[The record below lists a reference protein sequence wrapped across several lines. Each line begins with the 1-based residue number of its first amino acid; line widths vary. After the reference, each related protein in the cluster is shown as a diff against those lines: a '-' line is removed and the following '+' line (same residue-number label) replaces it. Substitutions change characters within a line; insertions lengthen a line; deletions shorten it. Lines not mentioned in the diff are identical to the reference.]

1 MVLFE
6 FVFVFAS
13 TRKSNW
19 SQCTRAES
27 KLSKCWFSYRVSVN
41 CLLSNLFYLVRPYK
55 IVWHYRKPRTFS
67 AGGKS
72 DQFISCACFK
82 VCNKM
87 ADGESKKWKQ
97 NDHKA
102 LYEFFPTDNYQVNYK
117 ERYRSKSKIF
127 QVERL
132 LSKRKS
138 GNGSTYSTVPLLI
151 YFLIRERVPY
161 QVERMAHVIM
171 YLGPCTPSV

>member
-27 KLSKCWFSYRVSVN
+27 KLSKCWFSYRVSVS
-41 CLLSNLFYLVRPYK
+41 CLLSNFFYLVRPYK

-102 LYEFFPTDNYQVNYK
+102 LYEFFPTDNYQVNDK

-138 GNGSTYSTVPLLI
+138 GNRSTYSTVPLLI

>member
-1 MVLFE
+1 MVL

-27 KLSKCWFSYRVSVN
+27 KLSKCWFSYRVSVS
-41 CLLSNLFYLVRPYK
+41 CLLSNFFYLVSPYK
-55 IVWHYRKPRTFS
+55 IVWHYRKTRTFC

-72 DQFISCACFK
+72 DQFISCACFR

-102 LYEFFPTDNYQVNYK
+102 LYEFFPTDNYQVNDK

-138 GNGSTYSTVPLLI
+138 GNRSTYSTVPLLI

>member
-1 MVLFE
+1 
-6 FVFVFAS
+6 
-13 TRKSNW
+13 
-19 SQCTRAES
+19 
-27 KLSKCWFSYRVSVN
+27 
-41 CLLSNLFYLVRPYK
+41 
-55 IVWHYRKPRTFS
+55 
-67 AGGKS
+67 
-72 DQFISCACFK
+72 
-82 VCNKM
+82 M

-102 LYEFFPTDNYQVNYK
+102 LYEFFPTDNYQVNDK
-117 ERYRSKSKIF
+117 
-127 QVERL
+127 ERL